1 MKGDKELQPASHV
14 PRPESPIQVAAGLI
28 VRDGRYLITLRRRG
42 THLGGLWEFPGGKRE
57 PGESLEDCLRR
68 ELREELGIQI
78 TEPVP
83 VQVIS
88 HRYPDKSV
96 ELHFFRCAI
105 LSGDAR
111 ALGCEEVRWVTP
123 EELPQFE
130 FPPADRPL
138 IELLRGRARSSP
150 VVGQHGSAPSRD
162 RRVISDE

>member
-1 MKGDKELQPASHV
+1 MKGDKGPQPASRLSG
-14 PRPESPIQVAAGLI
+14 PAAPIQVAAGLI

-78 TEPVP
+78 TKPVP
-83 VQVIS
+83 FQVVS

-96 ELHFFRCAI
+96 ELHFFHCGI

-111 ALGCEEVRWVTP
+111 ALGCEEVRWVAP
-123 EELPQFE
+123 EDLSRFE

-138 IELLRGRARSSP
+138 IAVLQQGVGRTTN
-150 VVGQHGSAPSRD
+150 
-162 RRVISDE
+162 E